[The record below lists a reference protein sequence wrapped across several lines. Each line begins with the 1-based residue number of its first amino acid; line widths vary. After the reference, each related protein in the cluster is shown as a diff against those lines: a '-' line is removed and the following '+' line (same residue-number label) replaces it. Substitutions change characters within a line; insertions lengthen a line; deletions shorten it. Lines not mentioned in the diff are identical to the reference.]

1 MKKLLICLLSLLL
14 LTACGAKGEK
24 AELLFFYD
32 GAMYC
37 SDGGPSPIEI
47 VPEAIIGTVGSVVG
61 SDEEPTE
68 NFQANF
74 GTEGAEVAL
83 CGIKQ
88 DELYV
93 SVENEWVRFF
103 PREA

>member
-1 MKKLLICLLSLLL
+1 MKKLLVCLLSLLL

-68 NFQANF
+68 NFQTNF
-74 GTEGAEVAL
+74 GIEGAEVAL

-93 SVENEWVRFF
+93 MIGAEWVRFF
-103 PREA
+103 PRES

>member
-61 SDEEPTE
+61 SDEERGSGP
-68 NFQANF
+68 
-74 GTEGAEVAL
+74 
-83 CGIKQ
+83 
-88 DELYV
+88 
-93 SVENEWVRFF
+93 VRDQT
-103 PREA
+103 RRAVRLS

>member
-1 MKKLLICLLSLLL
+1 MKKLLVCLLSLLL

-68 NFQANF
+68 NFQTNF

-83 CGIKQ
+83 CGIKR

-93 SVENEWVRFF
+93 MIGAEWVRFF
-103 PREA
+103 PRES